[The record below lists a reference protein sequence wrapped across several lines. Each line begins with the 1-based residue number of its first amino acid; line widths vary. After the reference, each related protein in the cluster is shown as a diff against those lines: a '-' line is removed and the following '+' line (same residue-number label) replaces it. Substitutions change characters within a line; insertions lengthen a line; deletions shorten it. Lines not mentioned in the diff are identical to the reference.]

1 MRDQVTRS
9 EGIWAESERI
19 YYEKHRTKKHEY
31 IRVMDAHI
39 LIFIST
45 KQITPGQGVA

>member
-19 YYEKHRTKKHEY
+19 YYKKPRTKTHEY

-39 LIFIST
+39 FIPT